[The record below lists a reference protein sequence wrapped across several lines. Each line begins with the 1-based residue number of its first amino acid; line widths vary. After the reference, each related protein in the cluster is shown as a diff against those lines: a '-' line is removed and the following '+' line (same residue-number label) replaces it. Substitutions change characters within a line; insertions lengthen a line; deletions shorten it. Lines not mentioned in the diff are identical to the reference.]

1 MDFGDDVFIDDGFG
15 MGMGMGNDIIIDN
28 GFGN

>member
-15 MGMGMGNDIIIDN
+15 MGMGNDIIIDN